1 LNANKGYRAVSATP
15 SLEGSQSVAEVT
27 LVKGNEWKAIKQKL
41 D

>member
-1 LNANKGYRAVSATP
+1 VELLLIYTLRQRSVK
-15 SLEGSQSVAEVT
+15 EGSQSVAEVT